1 MKPVFLKNVTAHGY
15 QIRAINIP
23 SDGNCL
29 FHAVE
34 DQLKLSMDL
43 AAVVPD
49 NDTKSYLKRMRCDG
63 TWGGHPELVALSKAL
78 GRTIKVVTSS
88 GSKPLYAIHF
98 NFDAWPSI
106 LLGHLFEYHY
116 KSLEPVQDKPRGT
129 RLFCTYSRSSYALP

>member
-1 MKPVFLKNVTAHGY
+1 
-15 QIRAINIP
+15 
-23 SDGNCL
+23 
-29 FHAVE
+29 
-34 DQLKLSMDL
+34 MDL

-49 NDTKSYLKRMRCDG
+49 NDTKSYLKRMRCGG

-88 GSKPLYAIHF
+88 GSKPQDTIHSIG

-116 KSLEPVQDKPRGT
+116 KSLEPVQDKTSGQGKS
-129 RLFCTYSRSSYALP
+129 CI